1 MDSTLNLLAAQIN
14 SIVLGRL
21 AAQQTRV
28 REKWEPQITGSL
40 GTTADECLLEIKKV
54 LVQYRPLSGELTTP
68 AVLQLRLGL
77 NFASILRKNSDQT
90 EGLLQD
96 MVQSEAKALR
106 DIISLNGLVGG
117 QGRQKPS
124 ALAERL
130 AKELTGGVAL
140 DRAAQKSLQLF
151 KKRVFTALT
160 EDYGLELDAS
170 KLTEQLSA
178 ATAWWRS
185 RLRTIAKTVL
195 YAAAAQIRR
204 TVNENLWQGSIRP
217 FGF

>member
-1 MDSTLNLLAAQIN
+1 MDSALNLLAAQIN

-28 REKWEPQITGSL
+28 REKWEPPITGSL

-77 NFASILRKNSDQT
+77 NFASILRKNSAQT
-90 EGLLQD
+90 KGLLQD

-124 ALAERL
+124 APAERL
-130 AKELTGGVAL
+130 AKELAGGVAL
-140 DRAAQKSLQLF
+140 DRAAQKSQQLF
-151 KKRVFTALT
+151 KKRVFASLA
-160 EDYGLELDAS
+160 EGYGSELDAS

-185 RLRTIAKTVL
+185 RLQTIAKTIL
-195 YAAAAQIRR
+195 YAAAAQVRISV
-204 TVNENLWQGSIRP
+204 TESLWQGSIRP